1 MATRLR
7 RGREAHQGAGLF
19 MLLGPIFTL
28 ELVTSVRR
36 LRYYLVRVAYGLILL
51 AILWISYIQSPLYRT
66 TPGELVSHQEM
77 AKFANEFFTVFA
89 MTQLVAVVLLA
100 PAMIAGTIAQE
111 RERRTIEYLFAS
123 QLTNVEIVLAKFAAR
138 LLHVGCELLVGL
150 PILALAMLMG
160 GIAPELLAQ
169 TFAVTLASLTAIG
182 ALSISLSVWAKRS
195 RDAVT
200 SAYLILLAFLLVPP
214 LAAAMGSQVSW
225 LRWLGDVG
233 MALVEVDPF
242 YVLASA
248 FSGGSVS
255 AWSASLPLLVSY
267 SAFTMVCLAW
277 SVLRVRSVDRKSAGT
292 AARRRRFTL
301 RLWRPRMGRFP
312 MLWKEMFAETAAL
325 RFGMLAR
332 IALLLLVAAA
342 IVPAVLMLV
351 DYLFYETGDHAARDL
366 LEYTL
371 GVSLAAGLL
380 GLLMVLVRAA
390 GSITSEKERDCW
402 TSLVSTPLSPAQI
415 VWAKIAG
422 SLYGARLLAAPLVV
436 LYGMAVLVHPG
447 FLWLIPFMAITWGV
461 LALYVAAL
469 GVLFSLWCRTS
480 VRAMA
485 GSVATAVFF
494 GGGYLLCCVPV
505 FMGGSNDGAPFI
517 LALCI
522 PFVLVMPGYFWHE
535 LAFSNSG
542 GLDASNY
549 EMKMAFAYVLGM
561 GAYFAAGVVLSLTCV
576 ESFDSFAGRPNGHG
590 YAPRRRVTGPLPLAG
605 SPRVQATG
613 QEEPPPLASR
623 SGQAIE

>member
-1 MATRLR
+1 
-7 RGREAHQGAGLF
+7 
-19 MLLGPIFTL
+19 MLLGPIFTF

-36 LRYYLVRVAYGLILL
+36 LRYFLVRVVYALILL
-51 AILWISYIQSPLYRT
+51 TILWISYIESPLYRAA
-66 TPGELVSHQEM
+66 PGELVSHQEM
-77 AKFANEFFTVFA
+77 ARFANDFFNVFA
-89 MTQLVAVVLLA
+89 ATQLVAVVLLT

-169 TFAVTLASLTAIG
+169 TFAVTLATLVAIG

-214 LAAAMGSQVSW
+214 LAAAIGSQAPWLSW
-225 LRWLGDVG
+225 LADAGE
-233 MALVEVDPF
+233 ALVEIDPF
-242 YVLASA
+242 VVLLSG

-255 AWSASLPLLVSY
+255 AWSASLPLLVCY
-267 SAFTMVCLAW
+267 PLFTLLCLAW
-277 SVLRVRSVDRKSAGT
+277 SVLRVRTVYRKSAGK
-292 AARRRRFTL
+292 AARRRRFSL
-301 RLWRPRMGRFP
+301 RLWRPRMGAYP

-325 RFGMLAR
+325 RFGLLAR
-332 IALLLLVAAA
+332 IALLLLIAAV
-342 IVPAVLMLV
+342 IVPGALMFI
-351 DYLFYETGDHAARDL
+351 DYVFYETGGRDQAGRGL
-366 LEYTL
+366 LEYVC
-371 GVSLAAGLL
+371 GVTVAVGLL

-390 GSITSEKERDCW
+390 GSVTSEKERDCW
-402 TSLVSTPLSPAQI
+402 TSLISTPLSPAQI

-422 SLYGARLLAAPLVV
+422 SVYGARLLAAPLVL
-436 LYGMAVLVHPG
+436 LYGMAVLVRTEV
-447 FLWLIPFMAITWGV
+447 LWLIPVMAGTWGV

-494 GGGYLLCCVPV
+494 GGGYLLCCTPL
-505 FMGGSNDGAPFI
+505 FIGGGNDSEMLI
-517 LALCI
+517 LAPCI
-522 PFVLVMPGYFWHE
+522 PFLLYMPGDIWHE
-535 LAFSNSG
+535 AVVANSAGFS
-542 GLDASNY
+542 ASRI
-549 EMKMAFAYVLGM
+549 EAKLVLAYVLGM
-561 GAYFAAGVVLSLTCV
+561 GAYFAAGVVLSMTCV
-576 ESFDSFAGRPNGHG
+576 EGFESFAGRRIGQG
-590 YAPRRRVTGPLPLAG
+590 YDPRRRVAPGPPRANSPL
-605 SPRVQATG
+605 VQATVV
-613 QEEPPPLASR
+613 QEEPPAMGSP